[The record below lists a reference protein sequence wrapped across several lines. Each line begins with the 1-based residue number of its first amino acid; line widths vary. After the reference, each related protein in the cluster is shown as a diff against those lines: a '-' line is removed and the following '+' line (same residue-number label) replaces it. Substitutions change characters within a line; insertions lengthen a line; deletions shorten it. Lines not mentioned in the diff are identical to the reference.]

1 MPYNVIYL
9 VPNKREIS
17 ESRPSWVGSCQTCV
31 NAPDQVEAMMIVWPP
46 AFVSLSKKGELRMV
60 EPAGRC

>member
-1 MPYNVIYL
+1 MPA
-9 VPNKREIS
+9 KREIS
-17 ESRPSWVGSCQTCV
+17 EIRPSWVGSCQTCV
-31 NAPDQVEAMMIVWPP
+31 NAPDQVGAIMIVWPP